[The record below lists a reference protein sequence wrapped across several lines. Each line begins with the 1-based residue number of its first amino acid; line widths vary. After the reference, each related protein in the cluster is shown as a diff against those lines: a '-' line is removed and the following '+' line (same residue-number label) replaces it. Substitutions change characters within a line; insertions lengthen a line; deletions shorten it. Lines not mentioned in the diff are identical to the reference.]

1 MCEKLSVV
9 VPVYNSE
16 KYLHQCID
24 SILQQT
30 YKNIEVILVDDGSED
45 ASGRICD
52 DYAVKDSRVLV
63 THKKNEGL
71 IKARLNG
78 TEKASGSCITFVDG
92 DDWIEPHTYE
102 QMMECMGDSDIII
115 AGIYRYYSDAKIKE
129 DLHHSIKGFIAFDN

>member
-78 TEKASGSCITFVDG
+78 TEKASGS
-92 DDWIEPHTYE
+92 
-102 QMMECMGDSDIII
+102 
-115 AGIYRYYSDAKIKE
+115 
-129 DLHHSIKGFIAFDN
+129 

>member
-52 DYAVKDSRVLV
+52 V
-63 THKKNEGL
+63 
-71 IKARLNG
+71 
-78 TEKASGSCITFVDG
+78 
-92 DDWIEPHTYE
+92 
-102 QMMECMGDSDIII
+102 
-115 AGIYRYYSDAKIKE
+115 
-129 DLHHSIKGFIAFDN
+129 